1 MGCPVGGLLELACEP
16 KLGAPLGALDD
27 LPPFLLAVLLVM
39 VTDLKLVFL
48 LDEFAVAVA
57 VVVAV
62 VVAVA
67 AVAGFFFFFC
77 FPCQ

>member
-16 KLGAPLGALDD
+16 KLGAPLGSLDD

-48 LDEFAVAVA
+48 LDEFAV
-57 VVVAV
+57 VVAV